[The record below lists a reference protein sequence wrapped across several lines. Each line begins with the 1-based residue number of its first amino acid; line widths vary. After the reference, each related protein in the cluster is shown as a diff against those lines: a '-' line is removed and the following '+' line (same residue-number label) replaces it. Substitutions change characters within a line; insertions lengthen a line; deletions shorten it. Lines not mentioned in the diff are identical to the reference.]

1 MNSNAMI
8 FKTEERVQ
16 INLRA
21 LYSSY
26 GYSQYKM
33 SKFEEYD
40 LYVKNKDF
48 LVAGDMITF
57 TDASGK
63 LMALKPDVT
72 MSIIKNST
80 EGETLRKVF
89 YNENVYRMPKGS
101 HAFKEI
107 MQVGL
112 ECIGDVDEYAV
123 CEVLMLASKSLEC
136 ISPSWTM
143 DVSHLG
149 IISGVLDYVGLTDY
163 QDQILQLLGEKNVG
177 GIKEL
182 CAENGLPSEKTALVE
197 KLATVSGNIKTIG
210 DVVDGFAVNDVAKS
224 AVTSLKSLLGEVERQ
239 GIENVNVDF
248 SVSSNMKYYNGI
260 VFCGFV
266 DGIPTSVIS
275 GGQYDNLMKRMGKS
289 SKAIGFAVQLDLL
302 ERFGQNKKKYDF
314 DVLVIT
320 GDANLCEIND
330 TVRKIKE
337 QGKSVYVAKN
347 DNVSVKCENTV
358 TVGKGG
364 N

>member
-1 MNSNAMI
+1 M
-8 FKTEERVQ
+8 
-16 INLRA
+16 
-21 LYSSY
+21 
-26 GYSQYKM
+26 
-33 SKFEEYD
+33 
-40 LYVKNKDF
+40 
-48 LVAGDMITF
+48 
-57 TDASGK
+57 
-63 LMALKPDVT
+63 
-72 MSIIKNST
+72 
-80 EGETLRKVF
+80 
-89 YNENVYRMPKGS
+89 
-101 HAFKEI
+101 
-107 MQVGL
+107 
-112 ECIGDVDEYAV
+112 
-123 CEVLMLASKSLEC
+123 
-136 ISPSWTM
+136 
-143 DVSHLG
+143 
-149 IISGVLDYVGLTDY
+149 
-163 QDQILQLLGEKNVG
+163 
-177 GIKEL
+177 
-182 CAENGLPSEKTALVE
+182 E

>member
-1 MNSNAMI
+1 MNNDAMI
-8 FKTEERVQ
+8 FKTEERAQ
-16 INLRA
+16 INLRV

-48 LVAGDMITF
+48 LLSGDMITF

-80 EGETLRKVF
+80 EGESLRKVF
-89 YNENVYRMPKGS
+89 YTENVYRMPKGS
-101 HAFKEI
+101 RAFKEI

-112 ECIGDVDEYAV
+112 ECIGEVDEYAV
-123 CEVLMLASKSLEC
+123 CEVLMLATKSLGC

-149 IISGVLDYVGLTDY
+149 IVSGVLEYAGLGEEKE
-163 QDQILQLLGEKNVG
+163 QILSLLGEKNVG

-182 CAENGLPSEKTALVE
+182 CAKKGVSEEKVALVE
-197 KLATVSGNIKTIG
+197 KLATVSGNIKTVG
-210 DVVDGFAVNDVAKS
+210 DVVDGFAVNECAKQ
-224 AVTSLKSLLGEVERQ
+224 AVDSLKTLLNEIERT
-239 GIENVNVDF
+239 GGANVNVDF

-260 VFCGFV
+260 VFCGFI
-266 DGIPTSVIS
+266 DGIPSSILS

-302 ERFGQNKKKYDF
+302 ERFEQSKKKYDF
-314 DVLVIT
+314 DVLVVT
-320 GDANLCEIND
+320 GDASISKIND
-330 TVRKIKE
+330 TVSALKKE
-337 QGKSVYVAKN
+337 GKSVYVSKSA
-347 DNVSVKCENTV
+347 SAFVKCESVV
-358 TVGKGG
+358 TVGKGE
-364 N
+364 